1 MKTVIFL
8 ALSMASIAFAADL
21 NLGIG
26 ESATIQANVK
36 TRVTCEGEGQGPSC
50 QQAINGLKTL
60 VEACKGSYSG
70 SYCIDKYWPNFKKEN
85 PSCATSAISVCIDY
99 CKESYSSA
107 YCADKCS
114 Q

>member
-1 MKTVIFL
+1 MKALLIL
-8 ALSMASIAFAADL
+8 ALSTASLALAADL
-21 NLGIG
+21 NLRAG
-26 ESATIQANVK
+26 ETATIQSNVK
-36 TRVTCEGEGQGPSC
+36 TRVTCEGDSHSSC
-50 QQAINGLKTL
+50 EQAIESLKIL

-70 SYCIDKYWPNFKKEN
+70 SYCIDKYWPAFKKEN
-85 PSCATSAISVCIDY
+85 PSCRTSAIPICIDY